1 MKLTPLDIQRHEFQ
15 QRTFRGLDA
24 AEVRV
29 FLNAVS
35 EEMEQLRGENEKMSE
50 EVRRLGALLGE
61 HHQREEILKNT
72 LVAAQRTSEE
82 LKENAKKQSQMLLKE
97 AELAADRLVEAAQ
110 ARAHE
115 IEKDILELKMQKRQV
130 LNSIL
135 AAIAN
140 LRNLIQLMSETEAE
154 REKLSFL
161 KRRADGGSGSKSPL

>member
-15 QRTFRGLDA
+15 QRAFRGIDGD
-24 AEVRV
+24 EVRA

-35 EEMEQLRGENEKMSE
+35 EEMEQMRAENEKLSA
-50 EVRRLGALLGE
+50 EVRRLNVLLSE
-61 HHQREEILKNT
+61 HQQREEVLKNT

-110 ARAHE
+110 SRAHD
-115 IEKDILELKMQKRQV
+115 IEKDIIELKMQKRQV

-140 LRNLIQLMSETEAE
+140 LRNLIQLMGESDAE
-154 REKLSFL
+154 QEKLSFL
-161 KRRADGGSGSKSPL
+161 KRRAEAGGRPATP

>member
-1 MKLTPLDIQRHEFQ
+1 MKLTPLDVQRHEFR
-15 QRTFRGLDA
+15 QRAFGGLDA
-24 AEVRV
+24 ADVRM

-35 EEMEQLRGENEKMSE
+35 EEMEQLRSENEKFSE
-50 EVRRLGALLGE
+50 EVRRLTALLGE

-110 ARAHE
+110 SRAHD

-140 LRNLIQLMSETEAE
+140 LRNLIQLMSESEAE

-161 KRRADGGSGSKSPL
+161 KRRADGGASPSS

>member
-15 QRTFRGLDA
+15 QRTFRGLDR
-24 AEVRV
+24 AEVRM

-35 EEMEQLRGENEKMSE
+35 EEMEHLRSDNEKMSE
-50 EVRRLGALLGE
+50 EARRLTALLSE

-110 ARAHE
+110 SRAHD

-154 REKLSFL
+154 REKVSFL
-161 KRRADGGSGSKSPL
+161 KRRADGGGSKSPS

>member
-15 QRTFRGLDA
+15 QRAFRGIDGD
-24 AEVRV
+24 EVRA

-35 EEMEQLRGENEKMSE
+35 EEMEQMRAENERLSA
-50 EVRRLGALLGE
+50 EVRRLNVLLSE
-61 HHQREEILKNT
+61 HQQREEILKNT

-110 ARAHE
+110 SRAHD
-115 IEKDILELKMQKRQV
+115 IEKDIIELKMQKRQV

-140 LRNLIQLMSETEAE
+140 LRNLIQLMSESDAE
-154 REKLSFL
+154 QEKISFL
-161 KRRADGGSGSKSPL
+161 KRRAEAGGRPATS

>member
-1 MKLTPLDIQRHEFQ
+1 MKMTPLDIQRHEFQ
-15 QRTFRGLDA
+15 QRTFRGLDP

-35 EEMEQLRGENEKMSE
+35 EEMEHLRSGNEKMSE
-50 EVRRLGALLGE
+50 EVRRLTALLSE

-110 ARAHE
+110 SRAHE

-161 KRRADGGSGSKSPL
+161 KRRADAASKSS

>member
-15 QRTFRGLDA
+15 QRTFRGLDR
-24 AEVRV
+24 AEVRM

-35 EEMEQLRGENEKMSE
+35 EEMEHLRSDNEKMSE
-50 EVRRLGALLGE
+50 EVRRLTALLSE

-110 ARAHE
+110 SRAHD

-154 REKLSFL
+154 REKVSFL
-161 KRRADGGSGSKSPL
+161 KRRADGGGSKSPS